1 MVLFVS
7 LFIGETYAFSVSL
20 SEDRGVDDS
29 PLVFDNVLYNQQ
41 GVYK

>member
-7 LFIGETYAFSVSL
+7 LFIDETYAFSVSL

>member
-1 MVLFVS
+1 MVWFVS
-7 LFIGETYAFSVSL
+7 IFVGETYAFSVNL